1 MMKDKADG
9 VDEALERFR
18 AYLSFQI
25 RKIVDPRL
33 KNQLDLSG
41 IVSQSL
47 VEAWRT
53 MERISGWNEQQK
65 RAWLNTILERNLRDE
80 LDKVHAACRDIRRQR
95 SLEEAVADS
104 SARLVHVLVADQ
116 STPSEHVAHQQQDL
130 RLAEAIERLPVDQ
143 REALV
148 LQRWHQWSLA
158 QIAEHLGRSQP
169 AVAGLLHR
177 ALKQLKEE
185 LREAE

>member
-1 MMKDKADG
+1 MKADN
-9 VDEALERFR
+9 VDRVLGKFR

-41 IVSQSL
+41 IVNQSL
-47 VEAWRT
+47 MEAWRT
-53 MERISGWNEQQK
+53 MERIRDWNDQQK
-65 RAWLNTILERNLRDE
+65 RVWLNTILERNLRDE
-80 LDKVHAACRDIRRQR
+80 LDKVHAACRDIRRHC
-95 SLEEAVADS
+95 SLEEVVANS
-104 SARLVHVLVADQ
+104 STRLVHVLVADQ
-116 STPSEHVAHQQQDL
+116 SSPSEHVAHQQQDV
-130 RLAEAIERLPVDQ
+130 RLAEAIERLPEDQ

-158 QIAEHLGRSQP
+158 EIAEHLGRSQP

-177 ALKQLKEE
+177 ALQQLKEE
-185 LREAE
+185 LRDAE

>member
-1 MMKDKADG
+1 MKEKAGD
-9 VDEALERFR
+9 VDQVLEKFR

-25 RKIVDPRL
+25 RKIIDPRL
-33 KNQLDLSG
+33 KNRLDLSG
-41 IVSQSL
+41 IVNQSL
-47 VEAWRT
+47 IEAWQT
-53 MERISGWNEQQK
+53 MERIQDWNDQQK
-65 RAWLNTILERNLRDE
+65 RGWLNTILNRNLRDE
-80 LDKVHAACRDIRRQR
+80 LDKLHAACRDIRRQR
-95 SLEEAVADS
+95 SLDEAVANS

-116 STPSEHVAHQQQDL
+116 SSPSQHLAHHEQEL
-130 RLAEAIERLPVDQ
+130 RLAEAMERLPEDQ
-143 REALV
+143 REALI

-158 QIAEHLGRSQP
+158 QIAEYLGRSQP

>member
-1 MMKDKADG
+1 MQEKVED
-9 VDEALERFR
+9 VNQVLERFR
-18 AYLSFQI
+18 TYLSFQI

-33 KNQLDLSG
+33 KNHLDLSG
-41 IVSQSL
+41 IVNQSL

-53 MERISGWNEQQK
+53 MERIRDWNDQQK
-65 RAWLNTILERNLRDE
+65 RAWLNTILNRNLRDE

-95 SLEEAVADS
+95 SLDEAVANS

-116 STPSEHVAHQQQDL
+116 SSPSEHVAHRQQDL
-130 RLAEAIERLPVDQ
+130 RLAEAIERLPEDQ
-143 REALV
+143 REALI

-169 AVAGLLHR
+169 AIAGLLHR

-185 LREAE
+185 LRDAE